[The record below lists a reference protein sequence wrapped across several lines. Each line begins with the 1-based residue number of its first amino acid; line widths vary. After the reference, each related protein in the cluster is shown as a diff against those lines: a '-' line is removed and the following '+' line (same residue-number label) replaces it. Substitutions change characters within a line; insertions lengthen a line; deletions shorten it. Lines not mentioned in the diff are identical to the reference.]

1 MLTIGSQRPLFD
13 IPAGIAYFNT
23 AYNSPLL
30 NSSRATLV
38 TASHAKSHPWER
50 PPADFFDAAERV
62 RALAADL
69 FGGDA
74 DGYAVVPAA
83 SYGLSAAARA
93 IQPTL
98 KAGDR
103 IVVLDEEF
111 PSNVL
116 PWRRVARETGAVVAT
131 VPTPADGD
139 WTTATL
145 AVVAQGARVAAL
157 SPCHWTNGARLD
169 LVAIGRAC
177 RAAGATLVLDATQ
190 ALGAMPFDMAAVRPD
205 FLVSAGY
212 KWLLCPYGVG
222 LMYVAPEWRDARPL
236 EETWLARA
244 NAADFT
250 ALVDYSDTYMPG
262 ARRFDVGEKCT
273 AILPGAI
280 AALEQLQAWGV
291 SNVARVLGQ
300 ITDRIASRLEALGFT
315 VPPSSQRCPHI
326 IGARLPQG
334 FTGDVVGALRVQH
347 VFISRRGSWVRVA
360 PHHHVTEPDV
370 EQLFAAL
377 DVAVAPSMPLR

>member
-30 NSSRATLV
+30 NSSRAALV
-38 TASHAKSHPWER
+38 RASHAKSHPWER
-50 PPADFFDAAERV
+50 PPADFFDDAERI
-62 RALAADL
+62 RALAASL

-145 AVVAQGARVAAL
+145 AVIAQGARVAAL
-157 SPCHWTNGARLD
+157 SPVIGPTARGWISSRSAGHAARPVRPSSWTRPRRLVRCRSTWLPCDLTSSRRPVQLAALPIWRRSDVRRSRVARRAAARGDVAGARQRPRLHR
-169 LVAIGRAC
+169 AGRLQ
-177 RAAGATLVLDATQ
+177 RHLHAG
-190 ALGAMPFDMAAVRPD
+190 R
-205 FLVSAGY
+205 S
-212 KWLLCPYGVG
+212 
-222 LMYVAPEWRDARPL
+222 PL
-236 EETWLARA
+236 
-244 NAADFT
+244 
-250 ALVDYSDTYMPG
+250 
-262 ARRFDVGEKCT
+262 RRRRKVT

-300 ITDRIASRLEALGFT
+300 ITDRIAFAPPSDSAPRCRRHRSAARTSSVRACRKGSPGMLSERSVCSTCSSAGAGRGFASRL
-315 VPPSSQRCPHI
+315 
-326 IGARLPQG
+326 
-334 FTGDVVGALRVQH
+334 
-347 VFISRRGSWVRVA
+347 IS
-360 PHHHVTEPDV
+360 T
-370 EQLFAAL
+370 
-377 DVAVAPSMPLR
+377 

>member
-30 NSSRATLV
+30 SSSRTALV
-38 TASHAKSHPWER
+38 RAAHAKSHPWER
-50 PPADFFDAAERV
+50 PPADFFSDAERI
-62 RALAADL
+62 RELAAGL

-98 KAGDR
+98 KASDR

-111 PSNVL
+111 PSNIL
-116 PWRRVARETGAVVAT
+116 PWRRIALETGAVVAT

-139 WTTATL
+139 WTTAAL
-145 AVVAQGARVAAL
+145 AVIAQGARVAAL

-222 LMYVAPEWRDARPL
+222 LMYVAPAWRDARAL
-236 EETWLARA
+236 EETWLARV

-280 AALEQLQAWGV
+280 TALEQLQAWGV
-291 SNVARVLGQ
+291 SYVARVLGQ
-300 ITDRIASRLEALGFT
+300 INDRIASRLEALGFAL
-315 VPPSSQRCPHI
+315 PPSSQRCPHMV
-326 IGARLPQG
+326 GAHLPQG
-334 FTGDVVGALRVQH
+334 FAGDFVGCLRAQQ
-347 VFISRRGSWVRVA
+347 VFISQRGSSVRVA
-360 PHHHVTEPDV
+360 PHLHVTETDV

-377 DVAVAPSMPLR
+377 DVAVASSMPSR

>member
-1 MLTIGSQRPLFD
+1 MLTIGSQRHLFD

-30 NSSRATLV
+30 NSSRTALV
-38 TASHAKSHPWER
+38 RASHAKSHPWER
-50 PPADFFDAAERV
+50 PPADFFSDAERI
-62 RALAADL
+62 RELAAGL

-74 DGYAVVPAA
+74 EGYAVVPAA

-93 IQPTL
+93 VQSTL
-98 KAGDR
+98 KAHDR

-116 PWRRVARETGAVVAT
+116 PWRRVALETGAVVAT

-145 AVVAQGARVAAL
+145 AVIAKGARVASL
-157 SPCHWTNGARLD
+157 SPCHWTNGTRLD
-169 LVAIGRAC
+169 LVAIGQAC
-177 RAAGATLVLDATQ
+177 RAARTTLVLDATQ

-222 LMYVAPEWRDARPL
+222 LMYVSAEWRNARPL
-236 EETWLARA
+236 EETWLARV
-244 NAADFT
+244 NAADFS
-250 ALVDYSDTYMPG
+250 ALVDYSDEYMPG

-280 AALEQLQAWGV
+280 TALEQLQAWGV
-291 SNVARVLGQ
+291 GNVARALGE
-300 ITDRIASRLEALGFT
+300 INDRIAARLEALGFAL
-315 VPPSSQRCPHI
+315 PPASQRCPHI
-326 IGARLPQG
+326 VGARLPQG
-334 FTGDVVGALRVQH
+334 FTGDFVGSLRAQH
-347 VFISRRGSWVRVA
+347 VFISQRGSSIRVA
-360 PHHHVTEPDV
+360 PHLHVTEPDV
-370 EQLFAAL
+370 EQLFVAL
-377 DVAVAPSMPLR
+377 DVVVSSMRSH

>member
-1 MLTIGSQRPLFD
+1 MLTIGSQRSLFD

-30 NSSRATLV
+30 NRSRTALV
-38 TASHAKSHPWER
+38 TAAHAKSHPWER
-50 PPADFFDAAERV
+50 QPAEFFSDAERIRV
-62 RALAADL
+62 LAAGL
-69 FGGDA
+69 FGGEA

-83 SYGLSAAARA
+83 SYGLTTAARA

-98 KAGDR
+98 KANDR

-116 PWRRVARETGAVVAT
+116 PWRRVALETGAVVAI
-131 VPTPADGD
+131 VPTPEDGD

-145 AVVAQGARVAAL
+145 AVIAQGARVAAL

-169 LVAIGRAC
+169 LVAIGLAC

-190 ALGAMPFDMAAVRPD
+190 ALGAMPFDMDAVQPD

-222 LMYVAPEWRDARPL
+222 LMYVGAAWREARPL
-236 EETWLARA
+236 EETWLARI
-244 NAADFT
+244 NAADFS

-262 ARRFDVGEKCT
+262 ARRFDAGEKCT

-280 AALEQLQAWGV
+280 TALEQLQAWGV
-291 SNVARVLGQ
+291 SNIARGLGQ
-300 ITDRIASRLEALGFT
+300 INDRIVSRLEALGLAL
-315 VPPSSQRCPHI
+315 PPSSQRCPHFV
-326 IGARLPQG
+326 GARLPQG
-334 FTGDVVGALRVQH
+334 LSGDFVGSLRAQQ
-347 VFISRRGSWVRVA
+347 VFISQRGSSIRVA
-360 PHHHVTEPDV
+360 PHLHVTEVDI
-370 EQLFAAL
+370 EQLFTAL
-377 DVAVAPSMPLR
+377 DVAVASSRPSR

>member
-30 NSSRATLV
+30 NSSRTALV
-38 TASHAKSHPWER
+38 SAARAKSHPWER
-50 PPADFFDAAERV
+50 PSADFFGDAERI
-62 RALAADL
+62 RELAAGL

-93 IQPTL
+93 IQLTL
-98 KAGDR
+98 KVGDR
-103 IVVLDEEF
+103 ILVLDEEF

-116 PWRRVARETGAVVAT
+116 PWRRVALETGAVVAT

-145 AVVAQGARVAAL
+145 AVIAQGARVAAL

-177 RAAGATLVLDATQ
+177 RVAGATLVLDATQ

-212 KWLLCPYGVG
+212 
-222 LMYVAPEWRDARPL
+222 
-236 EETWLARA
+236 
-244 NAADFT
+244 
-250 ALVDYSDTYMPG
+250 
-262 ARRFDVGEKCT
+262 
-273 AILPGAI
+273 
-280 AALEQLQAWGV
+280 
-291 SNVARVLGQ
+291 
-300 ITDRIASRLEALGFT
+300 
-315 VPPSSQRCPHI
+315 
-326 IGARLPQG
+326 
-334 FTGDVVGALRVQH
+334 
-347 VFISRRGSWVRVA
+347 
-360 PHHHVTEPDV
+360 
-370 EQLFAAL
+370 
-377 DVAVAPSMPLR
+377 